1 MRRLFQLTLLLVLA
15 FTLRV
20 HLLGNQELRGD
31 EGFSWNYIQDSP
43 AGIFERIIREGDPQP
58 PIHYW
63 LLWGW
68 AKLTG
73 DSEFALRAWSALTS
87 LILVPLIYQVG
98 RRLWRDEVGFLAAGL
113 TAIHPQQIWL
123 AQDVRNMY
131 QLALIAL
138 LASTLILPRLVV
150 NSKYWLAYV
159 ICGALAMYSHY
170 YALFVLTAHGA
181 YVITRRDAPAGRLQD
196 VPPERLAG
204 SRRWVAAG
212 LTIAALVAPWAFII
226 LPVYSHGQLAQPGS
240 INFLA
245 YSAAVFGDLA
255 AGPVFPNTT
264 KTVIVLAA
272 STLCLIPLINSL
284 YHHAPT
290 FSHSLTPSLPRTHTP
305 TLPHAHTHTPPHS
318 LLLASILLPFLGI
331 YAVVALRSTFNS
343 FYFVFAFPAFY
354 LLAAGGVF
362 ILFKKFPPLG
372 AAVILAGIITLGIG
386 LGNHYYD
393 PQYSKTR
400 GMRGV
405 AARLAE
411 AARPGD
417 AYLAN
422 FPDPAQVYYVRHL
435 RLNWHMLP
443 GEANFES
450 AQMDAALA
458 ELLTNRVWFVPVN
471 AIQLDPK
478 AYVQNRLLDTALLAE
493 DERFNKM
500 RLMLF
505 LPPSMANP
513 LNARFDDGI
522 SLVGYYLTPNR
533 LTLVWRADSTPSADY
548 TVFVHALAADSYNVI
563 GHDAPPTQPTS
574 TWPPG
579 QPIIDIHEFE
589 IPTDQPISLVAG
601 LYNPT
606 TGERVRIKSAAFG
619 ESDAALVTQRI
630 SGEIIP

>member
-1 MRRLFQLTLLLVLA
+1 MRRFSLIVLITLVA

-31 EGFSWNYIQDSP
+31 EGFSWNYIQKSP
-43 AGIFERIIREGDPQP
+43 AGILDRIIREGDPQP

-113 TAIHPQQIWL
+113 TAVHPQQIWL
-123 AQDVRNMY
+123 AQDARNMY

-138 LASTLILPRLVV
+138 LASTLILPRLAV

-181 YVITRRDAPAGRLQD
+181 YVITRRDALAGHLQKAPSGRLQD
-196 VPPERLAG
+196 VPPERLHG
-204 SRRWVAAG
+204 LRRWAAAG
-212 LTIAALVAPWAFII
+212 LAIAAVVAPWAFII
-226 LPVYSHGQLAQPGS
+226 LPVYSHGQLAHPGS

-245 YSAAVFGDLA
+245 YFAAVFGDLA
-255 AGPVFPNTT
+255 AGPAFSATA
-264 KTVIVLAA
+264 KTAIALAVSA
-272 STLCLIPLINSL
+272 LCLIPLINSL
-284 YHHAPT
+284 YP
-290 FSHSLTPSLPRTHTP
+290 HTP
-305 TLPHAHTHTPPHS
+305 TRPHAHTPTPPHS

-331 YAVVALRSTFNS
+331 YAIVALRSTFNS

-372 AAVILAGIITLGIG
+372 EAVILAGIITLGVG

-405 AARLAE
+405 AARLGE

-417 AYLAN
+417 VYLAN
-422 FPDPAQVYYVRHL
+422 FPDPAQVYYLRHL

-443 GEANFES
+443 GEANFDS
-450 AQMDAALA
+450 AQVDAALA

-493 DERFNKM
+493 DDRFNKM

-522 SLVGYYLTPNR
+522 SLVGYYLTSNR

-548 TVFVHALAADSYNVI
+548 TVFVHALAADGYNVI
-563 GHDAPPTQPTS
+563 GHDAPPTHPTS

-579 QPIIDIHEFE
+579 QLILDIHEFE

-601 LYNPT
+601 LYNPS
-606 TGERVRIKSAAFG
+606 TGERVRIKSTAFG
-619 ESDAALVTQRI
+619 ESDAALIADTK
-630 SGEIIP
+630 

>member
-1 MRRLFQLTLLLVLA
+1 MRRFFRLILLLALA

-43 AGIFERIIREGDPQP
+43 AGILERIIREGDPQP

-73 DSEFALRAWSALTS
+73 DSEFAMRAWSALTS

-98 RRLWRDEVGFLAAGL
+98 RRLWRDEIGFLAACL

-138 LASTLILPRLVV
+138 LIATLMLPRLAKKTFEVSET
-150 NSKYWLAYV
+150 SKVLRAWFIYV
-159 ICGALAMYSHY
+159 LCGVFAMYSHY
-170 YALFVLTAHGA
+170 YALFVLIAHGA
-181 YVITRRDAPAGRLQD
+181 FVVGTDNRKDTKAQRFLGVFVPSWLNLTWLSAGI
-196 VPPERLAG
+196 A
-204 SRRWVAAG
+204 
-212 LTIAALVAPWAFII
+212 IAALVAPWAFII
-226 LPVYSHGQLAQPGS
+226 LPVYSHGQLADPGS

-245 YSAAVFGDLA
+245 YFTAVFGDLA
-255 AGPVFPNTT
+255 AGPAFPATT
-264 KTVIVLAA
+264 KTAVALAVSA
-272 STLCLIPLINSL
+272 LCFIPLIISFNP
-284 YHHAPT
+284 HTPIPP
-290 FSHSLTPSLPRTHTP
+290 HSHTP
-305 TLPHAHTHTPPHS
+305 TLPLPPSPHLLVYLFAS
-318 LLLASILLPFLGI
+318 LLVPLLGI
-331 YAVVALRSTFNS
+331 YAVVTLRSTFNS

-362 ILFKKFPPLG
+362 ILFKKLPLLG
-372 AAVILAGIITLGIG
+372 AAVIATGIITFGIG

-417 AYLAN
+417 VYLAN
-422 FPDPAQVYYVRHL
+422 FPDPAQVYYLRHL
-435 RLNWHMLP
+435 HLDWHMLP
-443 GEANFES
+443 GEPNFDS
-450 AQMDAALA
+450 AQVDAALDK
-458 ELLTNRVWFVPVN
+458 LFTNRVWFVPVN
-471 AIQLDPK
+471 AIQFDPR

-493 DERFNKM
+493 DDRFNKM

-513 LNARFDDGI
+513 LEAQFDDGI

-533 LTLVWRADSTPSADY
+533 LTLVWRAHSTPSADY
-548 TVFVHALAADSYNVI
+548 TVFVHALAADAYNVI
-563 GHDAPPTQPTS
+563 GHDAPPTHPTS

-579 QPIIDIHEFE
+579 QLIIDIHEFE

-601 LYNPT
+601 LYLPA
-606 TGERVRIKSAAFG
+606 TGERVSINSAAFG
-619 ESDAALVTQRI
+619 EPDAAFVTTI
-630 SGEIIP
+630 TP